1 VDFTKAFDLLVRG
14 NTIYKLIKYG
24 IRGNIMNTIY
34 SLYQNVKSSVKF
46 ENEISQTF
54 VTSLGTRQGDSLSPF
69 IFSMYVN
76 DLEVEMTKKRI

>member
-1 VDFTKAFDLLVRG
+1 M
-14 NTIYKLIKYG
+14 
-24 IRGNIMNTIY
+24 NIIY

-54 VTSLGTRQGDSLSPF
+54 VTSLGTRQGYSLSPF

-76 DLEVEMTKKRI
+76 DLEVEMTKTDLKGSI